1 MAQQGASVVVNY
13 IGSAAAAK
21 EVVDAIENGN
31 GIALAI
37 EAYVSKS
44 DQAQHM
50 ISQAVLRLGRID
62 VRVNNA
68 GIPEGVSILTE
79 A

>member
-1 MAQQGASVVVNY
+1 
-13 IGSAAAAK
+13 
-21 EVVDAIENGN
+21 
-31 GIALAI
+31 
-37 EAYVSKS
+37 
-44 DQAQHM
+44 M